1 MGMFDSM
8 RYKDIMI
15 PGCKV
20 VKEESTN
27 SRLVLSCETEK
38 IIGDKTFQAR
48 EPVKVVIEGGDITFF
63 EDGHLPTPALEELKA
78 HIKKF
83 IM

>member
-1 MGMFDSM
+1 MGLFDSM
-8 RYKDIMI
+8 KYKDIMI

-20 VKEESTN
+20 VPEESTS
-27 SRLVLSCETEK
+27 SRLVHSCETEK

-48 EPVKVVIEGGDITFF
+48 EPVKVVIEGGDITFC
-63 EDGHLPTPALEELKA
+63 EDGHLPSPALEELKS